1 VIFDAGS
8 YALDDDGN
16 RILIGLT
23 VEETREVL
31 DLTDLLATINP
42 GQSLSSIDWTSPKEK
57 RWLALMQKHA
67 GALEK
72 LARARRTK
80 H

>member
-1 VIFDAGS
+1 VIFDASS
-8 YALDDDGN
+8 YAFDDDGN
-16 RILIGLT
+16 RFLIGLT
-23 VEETREVL
+23 VEETREFL

-42 GQSLSSIDWTSPKEK
+42 GQALSSIDWTLPKER

-67 GALEK
+67 QELEK
-72 LARARRTK
+72 IARARRTQ

>member
-1 VIFDAGS
+1 MIFDESS

-23 VEETREVL
+23 VEETQEFF
-31 DLTDLLATINP
+31 DLTDFLAAISP
-42 GQSLSSIDWTSPKEK
+42 GQPLSSIDWTSPKEM

-67 GALEK
+67 FEREK
-72 LARARRTK
+72 LIRAREIK